1 MNNRDRLLILN
12 GREGFDINQKIEAEH
27 MDGDQFAILRKEI
40 RHIEQALNIQ
50 PTPEFAEFDARAES
64 IKAEVKAHLAE
75 ARQSIVS

>member
-1 MNNRDRLLILN
+1 MNNRDRLLIKN

-50 PTPEFAEFDARAES
+50 PTEEFARYYAE
-64 IKAEVKAHLAE
+64 AEAVKASVK
-75 ARQSIVS
+75 ARLK